1 MVLRRFL
8 PYVFALAFAAGA
20 LWLYYELS
28 RADLP
33 PASPMAAVPE
43 DATELWWFRDP
54 YSTRK
59 VVSNQPAYL
68 LLHPAIELLNALPF
82 PAPRDEPW
90 VKDMELVVYR
100 TEASPESAVAV
111 FGLPAGWSRQQQE
124 AWCVNHL
131 NARPLKSGW
140 FELYDETRSLH
151 LRIIDGRAF
160 IAEQAE
166 AIPGQLRQTEKS
178 ALENAAQMG
187 ANKAVVQV
195 RRGSGGELI
204 PFISGNEQS
213 LFVRDIYLANQ
224 HLYGEEI
231 VVLSEALPHLSGLPA
246 GWQRV
251 IPDVVTRFEGIGL
264 ESGYELIDLHKSVLQ
279 RDGALAA
286 WNGRLAELESAFN
299 TDVESALG
307 AWWNGGLAVFEA
319 YGTSFVLMGVADLGA
334 ARRGLSSFGAEFT
347 EPFLGGTLI
356 VWEQTLLIEHLFPEA
371 LAKNMRCAWVRGG
384 EVIFGADQAV
394 IMRLA
399 SRVSAGQVIDD
410 GHLISR
416 ALFRG
421 ESFVKYMQ
429 QDQAFENA
437 IAGLV
442 LPAYAPDEDRTATHL
457 LFSGVR
463 AEANR
468 LVTRFDLSPA
478 ASVSVPAS
486 FVWEVPIVGLRPETI
501 TAVRNHNNGQHY
513 VVVQDTLD
521 KLHAL
526 DARGKSMW
534 VYQADGPLRGEV
546 ITVDLLKNNKVQLI
560 FSTDQAIHGVDALGR
575 SIQGFPIRPGQGRTL
590 TSPVL
595 VADYDNNRNYRFI
608 VGASDGSLLNYKSD
622 GKPTAGWNFKR
633 LGSPPLQ
640 TAHLRVGNADYV
652 FVSFKDGRVQLL
664 KRNGEVRHKTALRL
678 PPYSAPPIFRVTGS
692 IEGSSVIVSDTSGTV
707 IEASFGNGAPVE
719 RSLLREAEAVLL
731 GDLNRNRLQD
741 MIFVNGSVVSAYDAG
756 GKELFRRDFKAP
768 LLTDLR
774 LYQFAQSTRVGVV
787 IPSLGEVHLLE
798 FDGTTADGFPLF
810 AGGPCVIRDFTGD
823 GRLEVVTTDGLGMVV
838 CYRL

>member
-8 PYVFALAFAAGA
+8 PYVFALAFAAGS
-20 LWLYYELS
+20 LWLYHELS

-33 PASPMAAVPE
+33 PTSPLTIVPE
-43 DATELWWFRDP
+43 DAIELWWFRDP
-54 YSTRK
+54 ATARK

-68 LLHPAIELLNALPF
+68 QLHPAIELLNALPF
-82 PAPRDEPW
+82 PSDRDNDW
-90 VKDMELVVYR
+90 VKEMELVVYL
-100 TEASPESAVAV
+100 TDTSPESAVAI
-111 FGLPAGWSRQQQE
+111 FGLPAGWSKQQQE

-131 NARPLKSGW
+131 DARPLKSGW
-140 FELYDETRSLH
+140 FELHDETRSLN
-151 LRIIDGRAF
+151 LRIIEGRAF
-160 IAEQAE
+160 VAERVE
-166 AIPGQLRQTEKS
+166 AIPDQVRQNGGT
-178 ALENAAQMG
+178 ALERAAQMG
-187 ANKAVVQV
+187 SKKAVVQV
-195 RRGSGGELI
+195 RRGSGGELL

-231 VVLSEALPHLSGLPA
+231 VVLSEALPQLGGLPA

-251 IPDVVTRFEGIGL
+251 IPDVVTRFEGLGL
-264 ESGYELIDLHKSVLQ
+264 ESGYDLIDLRKSVLQ
-279 RDGALAA
+279 RDGELAA
-286 WNGRLAELESAFN
+286 WNGQLAELESERN
-299 TDVESALG
+299 TDVETALG
-307 AWWNGGLAVFEA
+307 AWWNGGVAVFEA
-319 YGTSFVLMGVADLGA
+319 YDNGYVILGAADAGA
-334 ARRGLSSFGAEFT
+334 ARRGLISLGAEFS

-356 VWEQTLLIEHLFPEA
+356 VWDSNPILSHLFQA
-371 LAKNMRCAWVRGG
+371 SLSDNMNCAWVRGG
-384 EVIFGADQAV
+384 EVIFGADQAA
-394 IMRLA
+394 IMKMA

-421 ESFVKYMQ
+421 ESFVKYLQ
-429 QDQAFENA
+429 QESAFEDA

-478 ASVSVPAS
+478 ASMSVPAS
-486 FVWEVPIVGLRPETI
+486 FVWEVPISGLRPETI
-501 TAVRNHNNGQHY
+501 AAARNHNNGQHY
-513 VVVQDTLD
+513 VIVQDTLNR
-521 KLHAL
+521 LHAI

-546 ITVDLLKNNKVQLI
+546 VSVDLLKNNKVQLI
-560 FSTDQAIHGVDALGR
+560 FSTDRAIHGVDVLGR

-633 LGSPPLQ
+633 LGSAPLDI
-640 TAHLRVGNADYV
+640 AHLRVGNADYV
-652 FVSFKDGRVQLL
+652 FVSFSDGRVQLL
-664 KRNGEVRHKTALRL
+664 KRNGEIRHKTALRL
-678 PPYSAPPIFRVTGS
+678 PPYHGAPSFRVTGA
-692 IEGSSVIVSDTSGTV
+692 IGGSSVIVSDTSGV
-707 IEASFGNGAPVE
+707 IVEASFGNGAAVE
-719 RSLLREAEAVLL
+719 RSVLREAQTVLL
-731 GDLNRNRLQD
+731 GDLNRNRMQD
-741 MIFVNGSVVSAYDAG
+741 MIFVNGSVVSAYDAS
-756 GKELFRRDFKAP
+756 GKRLFKRDFNLP
-768 LLTDLR
+768 VWPDLR
-774 LYQFAQSTRVGVV
+774 LYQFAQATRVGVV
-787 IPSLGEVHLLE
+787 IPALGEVHLLE

-823 GRLEVVTTDGLGMVV
+823 GRLEVVTTDGYGMVV